1 MRHLMA
7 LSCLADVARVLRDRD
22 PASAL
27 FGPLPPPG
35 PPDEHLDALRRSYRR
50 LAAIV
55 HPDVHPN
62 DVRLATTTFQQL
74 ETLRAEREQAILEQ
88 RYPALPALPAPPQ
101 RARSGVRGGVGLA
114 VRPTYVPPAPIVAD
128 FEAFATPPAC
138 PCVELARASLPR
150 KVIFC
155 SRGAAD
161 WAVRDFDHTMTAVIH
176 SRECSSYRYRW
187 PTSVNEHG
195 FVVHS
200 HFLSMHLSGWCWRR
214 DVLG

>member
-1 MRHLMA
+1 MAKSMGRLRRNERSGRRSTGDRRRYIRCPGRAARDRSLRPHQQGRMRRLMA

-62 DVRLATTTFQQL
+62 DVRLATATFQQL

-88 RYPALPALPAPPQ
+88 RY
-101 RARSGVRGGVGLA
+101 
-114 VRPTYVPPAPIVAD
+114 
-128 FEAFATPPAC
+128 
-138 PCVELARASLPR
+138 
-150 KVIFC
+150 
-155 SRGAAD
+155 
-161 WAVRDFDHTMTAVIH
+161 
-176 SRECSSYRYRW
+176 
-187 PTSVNEHG
+187 
-195 FVVHS
+195 
-200 HFLSMHLSGWCWRR
+200 
-214 DVLG
+214 